1 MELVMAMIN
10 RRSFIVGL
18 IFSIV
23 ILCSAGVAKAAE
35 NLEEKSAPDDL
46 GNGDGASDGK
56 VAMEIVLPLDEGG
69 NSPMIVLPKK
79 AEYIIDVKPLAEP
92 NDAPPISIIFRNW
105 RGFAFKDNESYSVSV
120 SIESLRSVA
129 ALNVRKLLASN
140 MTLEEISAE
149 IEKTEGKAI
158 DRGILKI
165 GDGIYRMDDIRMIP
179 AGNNTLLDANISEL
193 DYGSAGVNITMT
205 IGHLNAT
212 IKEEGGPEVSQG
224 CLNISNNKYSGS
236 YRVLLDSQLMG
247 RDMKGH
253 MPGHMMH

>member
-1 MELVMAMIN
+1 MAMIN
-10 RRSFIVGL
+10 RRSFFVGL

-23 ILCSAGVAKAAE
+23 LLCSAGAAMAAE
-35 NLEEKSAPDDL
+35 NLEEKSALESQGD
-46 GNGDGASDGK
+46 GDGAGDGK
-56 VAMEIVLPLDEGG
+56 VVMEIVLPFDEGG

-92 NDAPPISIIFRNW
+92 NEAPPMSIIFRNW

-129 ALNVRKLLASN
+129 AVNVRKLLASN

-149 IEKTEGKAI
+149 IEKNEGEAI

-165 GDGIYRMDDIRMIP
+165 GDSIYRMDDIRMIP

-193 DYGSAGVNITMT
+193 DYGLVGVNITMT

-212 IKEEGGPEVSQG
+212 IKEAGGPEVSQG
-224 CLNISNNKYSGS
+224 WLNISNNKYSGS
-236 YRVLLDSQLMG
+236 YRVLLDSQPMG

-253 MPGHMMH
+253 MPGHMMHP

>member
-10 RRSFIVGL
+10 RRSFFVGL
-18 IFSIV
+18 IFSMV
-23 ILCSAGVAKAAE
+23 ILCSGGVAMAAE
-35 NLEEKSAPDDL
+35 NPEDKLAENL
-46 GNGDGASDGK
+46 GDGDGASDVK
-56 VAMEIVLPLDEGG
+56 VAMEIVWPEGGGG
-69 NSPMIVLPKK
+69 NSPTIVLPKK
-79 AEYIIDVKPLAEP
+79 AEYIIDVKPLAES

-129 ALNVRKLLASN
+129 AMDVRKLLASN

-149 IEKTEGKAI
+149 IEKNEGEAI

-165 GDGIYRMDDIRMIP
+165 GDSIYRMDDIRMIP
-179 AGNNTLLDANISEL
+179 AGNNTSLYANISEL
-193 DYGSAGVNITMT
+193 DYGPAGVNMTMT

-212 IKEEGGPEVSQG
+212 IKEAGGPEVSQG
-224 CLNISNNKYSGS
+224 WLNISNNKYNGS
-236 YRVLLDSQLMG
+236 YRILLDSQPMG

-253 MPGHMMH
+253 MPGHMMHP